1 MPKSRTKV
9 RFYPAANEGLSCHRA
24 LQSDG
29 SQPERILRLFVS
41 FKQPKMSRSDRIR
54 IKTRIINIF
63 KESRQS
69 YGSRRVLKKLQSEG
83 YQLGRYRVRSLMKK
97 LGLRSRR
104 PRRYK
109 VTTNSKHSFP
119 VVSNI
124 LDRKFDV
131 TIPDKVWAS
140 DITYVWTSQG
150 WLYLA
155 VVMDL
160 FSRQIVGWAA
170 DKHMQSKLT
179 IDALAMAYWRRKP
192 CEGLLHHSDRG
203 SQYACSDYQMHLK
216 QYKMTPSMSRKG
228 DCWDNAPVERFF
240 GSLKTERLE
249 SYRFA
254 TRKEAQIEILDY
266 ITYYNF
272 DRLHSTLGYQS
283 PMQYEKEQLQKVA

>member
-1 MPKSRTKV
+1 MRFGFIRQQMKAYPVTVLCKV
-9 RFYPAANEGLSCHRA
+9 ME
-24 LQSDG
+24 
-29 SQPERILRLFVS
+29 V
-41 FKQPKMSRSDRIR
+41 SRSGFYSYLCRFN
-54 IKTRIINIF
+54 IKKPIDPIESALKNRAIAIF
-63 KESRQS
+63 NESRQS
-69 YGSRRVLKKLQSEG
+69 YGSRRILKKLQSEG
-83 YQLGRYRVRSLMKK
+83 YQLGRYRVRSLMKN
-97 LGLRSRR
+97 LGIR
-104 PRRYK
+104 PKRPKRYK

-119 VVSNI
+119 VASN
-124 LDRKFDV
+124 LLGRKFDV
-131 TIPDKVWAS
+131 NMPDRVWAS

-150 WLYLA
+150 WVYLA

-179 IDALAMAYWRRKP
+179 IDALAMAYCRRKP
-192 CEGLLHHSDRG
+192 CKGLLHHSDRG
-203 SQYACSDYQMHLK
+203 IQYACTDYQDRLK

-254 TRKEAQIEILDY
+254 SRKDAQIEILDY

-283 PMQYEKEQLQKVA
+283 PMQYEKEQLQKIA